1 MDIDQILD
9 HVRSLQGVLVL
20 TPTAGSEFP
29 EIAWG
34 DAFVYFAPDGQVPQ
48 NQQPFATIVTKD
60 YPDDATSQLG
70 DGRWRLNVQ
79 VGRGALPAVVTTED
93 PSEADAFVRHPVYGD
108 LGWAAVV
115 APGARTSERAVELID
130 LAYADARA
138 RWERR
143 AGA

>member
-1 MDIDQILD
+1 
-9 HVRSLQGVLVL
+9 
-20 TPTAGSEFP
+20 
-29 EIAWG
+29 
-34 DAFVYFAPDGQVPQ
+34 
-48 NQQPFATIVTKD
+48 
-60 YPDDATSQLG
+60 
-70 DGRWRLNVQ
+70 
-79 VGRGALPAVVTTED
+79 
-93 PSEADAFVRHPVYGD
+93 VYGD